1 MFRLNGYL
9 EFYLKTKN
17 IRRAPFYILSAGNA
31 VLMIVVM
38 ILHDYCD
45 NQPHCKSTL
54 TKVVPVIGWI
64 DEGIDQLFVFQVDYL
79 RGLITLESLVITC
92 LVVNYMMWVVD
103 FHKRQM
109 PPDVLR
115 EDITSSIMLVG
126 KFLNLFLSHL
136 IKIEYFMI

>member
-1 MFRLNGYL
+1 M
-9 EFYLKTKN
+9 
-17 IRRAPFYILSAGNA
+17 
-31 VLMIVVM
+31 V
-38 ILHDYCD
+38 
-45 NQPHCKSTL
+45 
-54 TKVVPVIGWI
+54 
-64 DEGIDQLFVFQVDYL
+64 QVDYL

-126 KFLNLFLSHL
+126 KFLKS
-136 IKIEYFMI
+136 ISK